1 MDFAIQDFI
10 SNLLRSIKVDQ
21 ITEGCLTIIV
31 ATFVVYTFLQ
41 YKNPETDYRGTGS
54 TTLTSLGIAGTFI
67 GILMGLQ
74 DFDFTNLQ
82 QGITVLLEGL
92 KTAFYTSVTGL
103 GCAILYQTVGA
114 PTAQRLGKS
123 NSSQVSDDNLTP
135 VDFFNAL
142 GDLQETQRQQAE
154 SISQL
159 VRVMGGDGDSSL
171 ITQMK
176 LSRQEFND
184 FRSDLK
190 SDLQNFADMLSK
202 SATETII
209 EALKNVISDF
219 NKNLTEQ
226 FGENFKRLND
236 AVLELVQ
243 WQENYKYQLEVMQQ
257 RFDQSIQQTKALVTS
272 TESVS
277 ENLKSI
283 PESMESLEEIMEGLD
298 EQIQELDRHLE
309 AFVEMKNEA
318 VKSIP
323 EIQSHVTDLVNQISE
338 STKQS
343 VELSEISIT
352 KSKDLIQEHG
362 EANTKLIEEY
372 KTAGVEGAKHLEES
386 VRKSAE
392 EITQNL
398 DQVLSAYKEMATKF
412 TEESSSLLS
421 VFEQEIQ
428 RTRDSATEHQ
438 VEMQR
443 VFSDSVDKVQK
454 SHQDL
459 LTQTKTT
466 SDDLLASVDQVTKDT
481 SERIRT
487 SVDLS
492 FTELDSKTKGYFG
505 SLDENLKEAAAKHQ
519 SLLDGAMKDLA
530 GVINSEVNEVV
541 RQMGEGLKRVSE
553 ALVSD
558 ISSLRS
564 LTEEILKQKENRKDD
579 R

>member
-10 SNLLRSIKVDQ
+10 SSLLRSIKVDQ

-31 ATFVVYTFLQ
+31 VTFIVYTYMQ
-41 YKNPETDYRGTGS
+41 YRHADTDYRGTGS

-103 GCAILYQTVGA
+103 GCAILFQTIAA
-114 PTAQRLGKS
+114 PTAQRLGKA
-123 NSSQVSDDNLTP
+123 NSLEKSGDDLTP
-135 VDFFNAL
+135 GDFF
-142 GDLQETQRQQAE
+142 DVIKELQINQQQQSE
-154 SISQL
+154 SMSQL

-171 ITQMK
+171 VTQMK

-184 FRSDLK
+184 FRTDLK
-190 SDLQNFADMLSK
+190 SDMQNFAEMLSK

-209 EALKNVISDF
+209 QALKDVISDF

-236 AVLELVQ
+236 AVFELVK
-243 WQENYKYQLEVMQQ
+243 WQDNYKYQLEVMQE
-257 RFDQSIQQTKALVTS
+257 RFDQSIQVSRSLVTS
-272 TESVS
+272 TESVA

-283 PESMESLEEIMEGLD
+283 PESMEALEEIMEGLN
-298 EQIQELDRHLE
+298 EQIDELDRHLE

-318 VKSIP
+318 VQSIP
-323 EIQSHVTDLVNQISE
+323 QIQSHVTDLVNQISAASKE
-338 STKQS
+338 SS
-343 VELSEISIT
+343 ELSEQSISQA
-352 KSKDLIQEHG
+352 KDLIRDHG
-362 EANTKLIEEY
+362 
-372 KTAGVEGAKHLEES
+372 TAGSEIIEQYKEAGLQGAKHLEEA
-386 VRKSAE
+386 VQKSAE
-392 EITQNL
+392 GISKDLEEVQSSFTG
-398 DQVLSAYKEMATKF
+398 MTKTF
-412 TEESSSLLS
+412 TEESSNLMDL
-421 VFEQEIQ
+421 FGQEMT
-428 RTRDSATEHQ
+428 RTRESATEHQ

-443 VFSDSVDKVQK
+443 VFAESISKVNE

-459 LTQTKTT
+459 LRQAKTT
-466 SDDLLASVDQVTKDT
+466 SDNLLSSVEQLTKDT
-481 SERIRT
+481 SDRIRT

-492 FTELDSKTKGYFG
+492 FSELDNKTKGYFG
-505 SLDENLKEAAAKHQ
+505 SLDENLKEVAAKHQ

-541 RQMGEGLKRVSE
+541 RQMGEGLKRISE

-558 ISSLRS
+558 IGNLRS
-564 LTEEILKQKENRKDD
+564 LTEEILKQKDNRKDD
-579 R
+579 

>member
-31 ATFVVYTFLQ
+31 VTFLVYTVIQ
-41 YKNPETDYRGTGS
+41 YRHPDGDYRGTGS
-54 TTLTSLGIAGTFI
+54 TTLTSLGIAGTFV

-103 GCAILYQTVGA
+103 GCAILFQTIAA
-114 PTAQRLGKS
+114 PIAQKLGKGS
-123 NSSQVSDDNLTP
+123 NPEKTNEDLTP
-135 VDFFNAL
+135 SDFFEVIKE
-142 GDLQETQRQQAE
+142 LQINQQQQSE

-184 FRSDLK
+184 FRSELK
-190 SDLQNFADMLSK
+190 SDMENFAEMLSK

-209 EALKNVISDF
+209 EALKDVISDF
-219 NKNLTEQ
+219 NNNLTEQ

-236 AVLELVQ
+236 AVFELVK
-243 WQENYKYQLEVMQQ
+243 WQDNYKYQLEVMQE
-257 RFDQSIQQTKALVTS
+257 RFDQSIQLSKSLVTS
-272 TESVS
+272 TESVA

-283 PESMESLEEIMEGLD
+283 PDSMEALEEIMEGLN
-298 EQIQELDRHLE
+298 EQIDELDRHLE

-318 VKSIP
+318 VRSIP
-323 EIQSHVTDLVNQISE
+323 QIQTHVTDLVNQIAAASKE
-338 STKQS
+338 ST
-343 VELSEISIT
+343 ELSEQSIAQ
-352 KSKDLIQEHG
+352 SKDLIRNHG
-362 EANTKLIEEY
+362 EASTEIIDQY
-372 KTAGVEGAKHLEES
+372 KEAGLQGAKHLEEA
-386 VRKSAE
+386 VQKSAE
-392 EITQNL
+392 GISKDLEEVRSSFT
-398 DQVLSAYKEMATKF
+398 AMTETF
-412 TEESSSLLS
+412 TEESSNLMDL
-421 VFEQEIQ
+421 FGQEMT
-428 RTRDSATEHQ
+428 RTRESATEHQ
-438 VEMQR
+438 IELQR
-443 VFSDSVDKVQK
+443 LFAESIKQVNE

-459 LTQTKTT
+459 IRQAQIT
-466 SDDLLASVDQVTKDT
+466 SENLLNSVEQLTKDT
-481 SERIRT
+481 SERIRST
-487 SVDLS
+487 VDLS

-541 RQMGEGLKRVSE
+541 RQMGEGLKRISE

-558 ISSLRS
+558 IGNLRS

-579 R
+579 